1 MTQSVRT
8 AMKYAVVIERAGE
21 NLSAYVPDLPG
32 CIATGN
38 SVSEIEQLIREAVLF
53 HLEGLREDGI
63 EIPEPSCSVG
73 YVELEA

>member
-1 MTQSVRT
+1 
-8 AMKYAVVIERAGE
+8 MKYAVVIEKAGE

-38 SVSEIEQLIREAVLF
+38 SPAEVEQLIREAISF

-63 EIPEPSCSVG
+63 EIPEPSCAVR
-73 YVELEA
+73 YIELAA